1 MSAFE
6 LLKSTIAEISDL
18 PPEEIVPQSKI
29 ADINLV
35 SLDYVSIQ
43 VAVKRKYGVQ
53 IDLEDLPKQNLVTIG
68 DFANYIG
75 ALQPQGA
82 A

>member
-18 PPEEIVPQSKI
+18 PLDEIAPESKL
-29 ADINLV
+29 ADVNLV

-53 IDLEDLPKQNLVTIG
+53 IDLEELPKKNLVTIG
-68 DFANYIG
+68 DFADYIG
-75 ALQPQGA
+75 TLQPQ
-82 A
+82 

>member
-18 PPEEIVPQSKI
+18 PLDEIAPESKL
-29 ADINLV
+29 ADVNLV

-43 VAVKRKYGVQ
+43 VAVKRKFGVQ
-53 IDLEDLPKQNLVTIG
+53 IDLEELPKKNLVTIG
-68 DFANYIG
+68 DFADYIG
-75 ALQPQGA
+75 TLQPQ
-82 A
+82 

>member
-6 LLKSTIAEISDL
+6 LLKSTIVEISDL
-18 PPEEIVPQSKI
+18 PPEEIGPQSKL

-53 IDLEDLPKQNLVTIG
+53 IDLEELPKQNLITIG
-68 DFANYIG
+68 DFADYIG
-75 ALQPQGA
+75 TLQPQ
-82 A
+82 

>member
-6 LLKSTIAEISDL
+6 LLKSTIAEVSDL
-18 PPEEIVPQSKI
+18 PPEDISPDSKL

-53 IDLEDLPKQNLVTIG
+53 IDLEELPKQNLVTIC

-75 ALQPQGA
+75 ALQPQ
-82 A
+82 